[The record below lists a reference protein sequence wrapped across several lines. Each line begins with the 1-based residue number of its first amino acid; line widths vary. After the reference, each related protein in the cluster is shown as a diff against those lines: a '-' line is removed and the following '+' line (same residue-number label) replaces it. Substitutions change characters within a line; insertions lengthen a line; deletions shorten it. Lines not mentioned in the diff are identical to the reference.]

1 MTKNKLT
8 SDAYYSMIR
17 EGLNCIVE
25 DKSVKTHEQAFQLA
39 KNDIEKFAK
48 ENNLKFASLP
58 GVMSLSG
65 DSLPT
70 PKVINISTYLKNF
83 LVMLPPDDI
92 SHDEIAFG
100 SISDSKYKG
109 VLFAVNW
116 LVKEP
121 SIDNLAVLLEAV
133 NKMKLNFIACE
144 WNERIRAD
152 AQKKIQ
158 EE

>member
-48 ENNLKFASLP
+48 ENNLSFASIP
-58 GVMSLSG
+58 DIISLGG

-70 PKVINISTYLKNF
+70 PNVINISTYLKNF
-83 LVMLPPDDI
+83 LVALPPDDI
-92 SHDEIAFG
+92 SHDGFLLHLRFQIQRG
-100 SISDSKYKG
+100 SLCRD
-109 VLFAVNW
+109 
-116 LVKEP
+116 LVDK
-121 SIDNLAVLLEAV
+121 
-133 NKMKLNFIACE
+133 
-144 WNERIRAD
+144 RAD
-152 AQKKIQ
+152 QRQSCVVVGGCKQTQAQLYCLRM
-158 EE
+158 E

>member
-17 EGLNCIVE
+17 EGLGCIVE
-25 DKSVKTHEQAFQLA
+25 DKSVKIHEQAFQLA

-109 VLFAVNW
+109 VLFVVTW

-121 SIDNLAVLLEAV
+121 SIDNLAMLLEAV
-133 NKMKLNFIACE
+133 NKLKLNFIAWE

-152 AQKKIQ
+152 AKKGDTL
-158 EE
+158 

>member
-48 ENNLKFASLP
+48 ENNLSFASIP
-58 GVMSLSG
+58 DIISLG
-65 DSLPT
+65 GRSLPI
-70 PKVINISTYLKNF
+70 PKIINISVFLNNF
-83 LVMLPPDDI
+83 MVVLAPDDI
-92 SHDEIAFG
+92 YHDEIVFN

-109 VLFAVNW
+109 AIFVVNW
-116 LVKEP
+116 LIKDP
-121 SIDNLAVLLEAV
+121 TKDNLAMLLETV
-133 NKMKLNFIACE
+133 TRMKLNFIACE
-144 WNERIRAD
+144 WNEQIRAD
-152 AQKKIQ
+152 AQNK
-158 EE
+158 

>member
-25 DKSVKTHEQAFQLA
+25 DKSVKNHAQAFQLV
-39 KNDIEKFAK
+39 KKDIEKFAK
-48 ENNLKFASLP
+48 ENNLKFASFP
-58 GVMSLSG
+58 DVMSLSG

-70 PKVINISTYLKNF
+70 PKVINISTCLKKF
-83 LVMLPPDDI
+83 LVALPSDDI
-92 SHDEIAFG
+92 CHDEIAFG

-109 VLFAVNW
+109 VFFAVNW
-116 LVKEP
+116 LIKNP
-121 SIDNLAVLLEAV
+121 TKDNLAMLLEAV

-152 AQKKIQ
+152 S
-158 EE
+158 